1 MNELDKRRT
10 TIYYLGAFDPTFRTP
25 QLADRGFNQVN

>member
-25 QLADRGFNQVN
+25 NWQIEGFNQVN